1 MSLSRLTT
9 SLRAGKPENKSAAYT
24 STLVAAKKKKMTT
37 EDIPGARALSR
48 YRLENQEVP
57 RTTYIGGLVGMK
69 KDYP

>member
-1 MSLSRLTT
+1 V
-9 SLRAGKPENKSAAYT
+9 PPPPP
-24 STLVAAKKKKMTT
+24 KKKMTT

-48 YRLENQEVP
+48 YRLGNQEVP